1 MWSHWLTCRG
11 LKAWTWLI
19 KKRKEKKVLSP
30 SVSGHT
36 IKTTCF
42 TRGLLRDLT
51 CSMLHTLTVSC
62 YGESNRSALLRCWT
76 VNGDRAGKMT
86 GQRMR
91 CFCNT
96 VQHILWVTEMAG
108 IPSGSLP
115 SGQETVSP
123 PSRLQKAISPR
134 VTISHEPPVQSKT
147 HEHCKRKGL
156 DIHSRK
162 ELV

>member
-1 MWSHWLTCRG
+1 
-11 LKAWTWLI
+11 
-19 KKRKEKKVLSP
+19 
-30 SVSGHT
+30 
-36 IKTTCF
+36 
-42 TRGLLRDLT
+42 
-51 CSMLHTLTVSC
+51 MLHTLTVSC
-62 YGESNRSALLRCWT
+62 NGESNRSALLRCWT

-96 VQHILWVTEMAG
+96 VQHILWVTETAG

-147 HEHCKRKGL
+147 HEHCKRKEL
-156 DIHSRK
+156 DIHSRMSWSRFALSMYLLLLELRLHYNTQRWKKRERHIKK
-162 ELV
+162 EDWVLCIVSLLFRSQW